1 MINLQTYFEA
11 AGKWSCLAQDYILAV
26 LDVCEVPEDVRD
38 VVLSN
43 AVLAVYESESGI
55 DKEFYVSNPVKLME
69 ATARMLG
76 KNIKASVSKKDISKL
91 EDLPAVGYAAVRWDY
106 NGKSHFCL
114 VKNQRLMYN
123 SLTTSQCCLNG
134 KITTAR
140 LIDIEVTL

>member
-1 MINLQTYFEA
+1 M
-11 AGKWSCLAQDYILAV
+11 
-26 LDVCEVPEDVRD
+26 DVCEVPDDVRD

-43 AVLAVYESESGI
+43 ALLSAYDSSSGI
-55 DKEFYVSNPVKLME
+55 DKEFYVSDPVKLMT

-76 KNIKASVSKKDISKL
+76 KNIKVSVEKKDINKL
-91 EDLPAVGYAAVRWDY
+91 EDLPSVGYAAVRWDY

-123 SLTTSQCCLNG
+123 SLNTSQCCLNG

-140 LIDIEVTL
+140 LINIEVTI